1 MDDTGRDGLRAELQD
16 WLCARLAEEL
26 RLPAGSI
33 DPAEPMSAYG
43 LDSVR
48 AITLLSDVEA
58 RVGFE
63 IAPNALW
70 EFPTV
75 ASFTDL
81 LIDEMTRTDRSRLG

>member
-1 MDDTGRDGLRAELQD
+1 MYDSGSSDLRTELQE
-16 WLCARLAEEL
+16 WICVYLAEEL
-26 RLPAGSI
+26 RIPVGSI
-33 DPAEPMSAYG
+33 DPTEPMSAYG

-48 AITLLSDVEA
+48 AIMLLADVEE

-63 IAPNALW
+63 IDPNALW

-81 LIDEMTRTDRSRLG
+81 LVDQFTETAQAAG